1 MQAVDWFPWGE
12 DAFERALNENKP
24 VFLSIG
30 SLGCLWSQ
38 RMAEENFEDVDVA
51 DFLNQNF
58 ICVLVDKE
66 ERPEIADIYSEAL
79 KALTGGRSSWP
90 INLFLTPQKLPYF
103 GGSYFSNQSTFGKPS
118 FSDVCKSLL
127 ESFLNENHTVLSFAE
142 DLSKN
147 LKEAVSDCSLRKVE
161 DELADSALNSE
172 KIKKYLSETC
182 SQLTVQLAADF
193 DHEQGGFNQLPK
205 SPEPARLAALLFS
218 GEKKSVAAALL
229 TLDKIR
235 CGGITD
241 QVEGGVF
248 RTTSDTRWMSP
259 QFEKN
264 LEDNAQLLWLFA
276 AGSVFLQKSN
286 PEKSEDFRQT
296 AKDIFNFLDRKLR
309 CSRTGFYF
317 SSESSALDAE
327 DGKEYT
333 IEFETFFEAFAG
345 RRELF
350 DFATAFFGVSKK
362 GQINGANVLSRPA
375 SLEAFCKQRGISAPT
390 ARMYV
395 GESLSILESL
405 RKQNQSAQSSGLIV
419 LAGNALLASN
429 LLRAA
434 QLLGESQWLDRGL
447 EVLDSLWSCF
457 LADKESPAHQILD
470 DDGVSGGLAL
480 ADDLGFSLRACV
492 DAFCVTG
499 RADYAQ
505 RARQIVK
512 WLHASCVDPAQG
524 TLFYAPQSS
533 DVFTRPLQWVDGQT
547 PSCASVIFE
556 SCRTY
561 LAVCAAGGVLSKME
575 PAEVKMWE
583 ALELVA
589 LATFAGRARRFP
601 RSCATGLSAVRWS
614 VSQNVCVLDATRAAD
629 PHHWLNV
636 ARSFWQSCLVPVG
649 LGCVLSN
656 HPALEGDTDRLAV
669 AADSEPRET
678 LPEFLP
684 LALCTARGCYESTV
698 NYAEII
704 DQIRIYS
711 EPEG

>member
-1 MQAVDWFPWGE
+1 
-12 DAFERALNENKP
+12 
-24 VFLSIG
+24 
-30 SLGCLWSQ
+30 
-38 RMAEENFEDVDVA
+38 MAEENFEDADAA

-79 KALTGGRSSWP
+79 RALTGGRYSWS
-90 INLFLTPQKLPYF
+90 INLFLTPQKLPYS
-103 GGSYFSNQSTFGKPS
+103 GGSYFPNQSNFGKVS
-118 FSDVCKSLL
+118 FSDVCAGALH
-127 ESFLNENHTVLSFAE
+127 SFLKENQNVRVFAE

-147 LKEAVSDCSLRKVE
+147 LQDAVRDCSLRKLE
-161 DELADSALNSE
+161 AELADSALNSE
-172 KIKKYLSETC
+172 KIKKFLAETC
-182 SQLTVQLAADF
+182 SQLTAQLSADI
-193 DHEQGGFNQLPK
+193 DHENGGFSQLPK
-205 SPEPARLAALLFS
+205 SLEPACLSALLFS
-218 GEKKSVAAALL
+218 GERKSAAAALL

-248 RTTSDTRWMSP
+248 RSATDSRWMSP

-276 AGSVFLQKSN
+276 AGSAFLQKSN
-286 PEKSEDFRQT
+286 PEKSADFQQT
-296 AKDIFNFLDRKLR
+296 AKDIFNFLERKLR
-309 CSRTGFYF
+309 CPRTGLYF
-317 SSESSALDAE
+317 SSETWTPDAE

-333 IEFETFFEAFAG
+333 IEFETFLEAFAG
-345 RRELF
+345 NRELS

-375 SLEAFCKQRGISAPT
+375 SLEAFCKQRGISAST
-390 ARMYV
+390 ARTYV
-395 GESLSILESL
+395 KESLNILESL
-405 RKQNQSAQSSGLIV
+405 RRQNQFAQSSGLIV
-419 LAGNALLASN
+419 LAGSTLLASN

-447 EVLDSLWSCF
+447 ELFDSLWSRF
-457 LADKESPAHQILD
+457 LADRESPAHQILN
-470 DDGVSGGLAL
+470 DDGVSGGPAL
-480 ADDLGFSLRACV
+480 ADDLGFALRACV
-492 DAFCVTG
+492 DAYCVTG

-533 DVFTRPLQWVDGQT
+533 EVFTRPLQWVDSQT

-561 LAVCAAGGVLSKME
+561 LAVCAAAGVLSQME
-575 PAEVKMWE
+575 PAELKMWE

-614 VSQNVCVLDATRAAD
+614 ISQNVCVLDASRAAD

-636 ARSFWQSCLVPVG
+636 ARSFWQQCLVPAG
-649 LGCVLSN
+649 LWCVLSN
-656 HPALEGDTDRLAV
+656 RPVLEGDTDRFAV

-684 LALCTARGCYESTV
+684 LALCTVRGCYESTV